1 MVSGTSKHLQQ
12 LLLHQMWL
20 LALRGGLRCQSQS
33 QVGIWHCVKT
43 FCLVA
48 CVSRWDQLCLAR
60 QTSGNWKYKRLCG
73 SWLEKDARRMIFI
86 NGKVY
91 GEGGWDVEIGEKAKW
106 LKWEKGEKNCWEVLY
121 HKRSLCPWT
130 LLVAMAGLRD
140 QRSSDPFYRTSPST
154 LSTLIKHP
162 ACQKSEITWYREE
175 KHHELMTKYPTIKSN
190 S

>member
-1 MVSGTSKHLQQ
+1 
-12 LLLHQMWL
+12 MWL
-20 LALRGGLRCQSQS
+20 LALRGGCRCQSQS

-48 CVSRWDQLCLAR
+48 CVSRWDQLGLAR

-140 QRSSDPFYRTSPST
+140 QRSSDPLLQVHCQLSSST
-154 LSTLIKHP
+154 HHARS
-162 ACQKSEITWYREE
+162 QKSRDTGKRNVMSLWQNTPPLSLTCSR
-175 KHHELMTKYPTIKSN
+175 
-190 S
+190 